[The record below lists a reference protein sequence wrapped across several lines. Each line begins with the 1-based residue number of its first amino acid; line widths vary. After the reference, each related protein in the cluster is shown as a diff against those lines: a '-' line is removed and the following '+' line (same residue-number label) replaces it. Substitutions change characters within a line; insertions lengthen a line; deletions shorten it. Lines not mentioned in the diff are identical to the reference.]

1 MRFGTKLKLVVGVFV
16 AALPAV
22 AAADVTIGVLAPLT
36 GRIATYGAQF
46 AGAVKMFEEQH
57 GRLNDKERL
66 KFVVYDTRGDATE
79 TISLTRKLV
88 SGDNAVLIVG
98 PLLSFEAEVAF
109 PVAAQAK
116 TPIISPSSAKP
127 GVAAANRPY
136 GFQFSSTSEKMSGQ
150 QVDKWLATA
159 GKPIKTVVII
169 MDAKDAVSRAD
180 GTITYPQA
188 LKARGVQ
195 VLDTISIQTN
205 DMDYSAP
212 VTRAKNANPDGIVIT
227 MLSPEGGNLM
237 REVRKQGL
245 QQPVLGNVGILDIAF
260 LKLAG
265 PAAEGVLIASDY
277 HESRNA
283 EVVKWASEFQ
293 KKNNVVPQN
302 VAALMYDTL
311 TVVRS
316 CVESQRISGK
326 EADLSADRAKMQA
339 CLSGLKDFPAPI
351 TGTVSMNANGEGVR
365 NTQILTVSGGKFANL
380 R

>member
-1 MRFGTKLKLVVGVFV
+1 MRFEKLVLGGLF

-22 AAADVTIGVLAPLT
+22 VLADVTVGVLAPLT
-36 GRIATYGAQF
+36 GRIATYGTQF
-46 AGAVKMFEEQH
+46 AGAVKMFDDQH
-57 GRLNDKERL
+57 GKLNDKEKI

-88 SGDNAVLIVG
+88 SSDNAVLIVG

-159 GKPIKTVVII
+159 GRPIKSVVII

-180 GTITYPQA
+180 GTLTYPQT
-188 LKARGVQ
+188 LKQRGIQ

-205 DMDYSAP
+205 DIDYSAP

-245 QQPVLGNVGILDIAF
+245 KQPVLGNVGILDIAF

-277 HESRNA
+277 HESRNP
-283 EVVKWASEFQ
+283 EVVKWASDFQ
-293 KKNNVVPQN
+293 SKNNVVPQN

-316 CVESQRISGK
+316 CIVSQKVSGK
-326 EADLSADRAKMQA
+326 DADVATDREKMQK
-339 CLSGLKDFPAPI
+339 CLGGLKDFPAPI
-351 TGTVSMNANGEGVR
+351 TGSVSMNANGEGVR
-365 NTQILTVSGGKFANL
+365 NTQILTVSGGKFTNL

>member
-1 MRFGTKLKLVVGVFV
+1 MRIGKKFIVGALA

-22 AAADVTIGVLAPLT
+22 ALGDVTIGVLAPLT
-36 GRIATYGAQF
+36 GRIATYGTQF
-46 AGAVKMFEEQH
+46 AGAVKMFEDEH
-57 GRLNDKERL
+57 GKLNDKERI

-109 PVAAQAK
+109 PVASQAK

-127 GVAAANRPY
+127 GVAAANRPF

-180 GTITYPQA
+180 GTLTYPQA
-188 LKARGVQ
+188 LKQRGVQ

-245 QQPVLGNVGILDIAF
+245 KQPVLGNVGILDVAF

-283 EVVKWASEFQ
+283 EVVKWASDFQ
-293 KKNNVVPQN
+293 AKNNVVPQN

-316 CVESQRISGK
+316 CIGSQHITGK
-326 EADLSADRAKMQA
+326 EADLASDRDKMTK
-339 CLSGLKDFPAPI
+339 CLGGLKEFPAPI
-351 TGTVSMNANGEGVR
+351 TGSVSMNANGEGVR
-365 NTQILTVSGGKFANL
+365 NTQILTVSGGKFTNL